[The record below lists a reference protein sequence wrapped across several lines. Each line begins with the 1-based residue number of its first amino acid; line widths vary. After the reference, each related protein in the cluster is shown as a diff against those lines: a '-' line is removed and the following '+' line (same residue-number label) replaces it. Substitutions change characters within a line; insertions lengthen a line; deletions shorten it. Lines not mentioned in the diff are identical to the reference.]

1 MKNIH
6 FLKDAASDND
16 EGQVDVDL
24 FAEILI
30 KTCTNI
36 CDEAVLQNEV
46 ILEDVELNLMYR
58 AVISGAKE
66 QAKKLSCSIKEYFGV
81 E

>member
-1 MKNIH
+1 MKNIQ
-6 FLKDAASDND
+6 FLKEAALNGD
-16 EGQVDVDL
+16 GQVDVDL

-30 KTCTNI
+30 KTFTNI
-36 CDEAVLQNEV
+36 CDEAVLQNEL
-46 ILEDVELNLMYR
+46 ILENVGLNLMYR
-58 AVISGAKE
+58 AIFSGAKE